1 MINRVSNFHHYLY
14 PPLHNTKFLQSKR
27 VTFDGAFRDVRY
39 FSIVLPVTLVKCS
52 HRHYQFA
59 GQNITN
65 AFAG

>member
-39 FSIVLPVTLVKCS
+39 FSIVLPVTLVKCK
-52 HRHYQFA
+52 HRDY
-59 GQNITN
+59 
-65 AFAG
+65 